1 MDPSFWKDKVYADIR
16 GSSEVR
22 GRQMYQKEQHTA
34 LDLIYLMLYCAYNK
48 ALIRF
53 LLYPVRGNQSS
64 GNPLH
69 VVSFL

>member
-1 MDPSFWKDKVYADIR
+1 
-16 GSSEVR
+16 
-22 GRQMYQKEQHTA
+22 MYQKEQHTA